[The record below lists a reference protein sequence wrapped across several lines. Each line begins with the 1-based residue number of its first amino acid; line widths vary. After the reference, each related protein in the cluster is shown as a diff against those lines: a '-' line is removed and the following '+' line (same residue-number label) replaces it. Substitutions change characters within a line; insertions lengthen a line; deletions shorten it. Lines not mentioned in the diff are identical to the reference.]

1 MSDGDQRETLKS
13 LLNAGLELR
22 KRLFPQHSVTDE
34 TRALCNELERIAGTA
49 RTLAVQLKHPHGQA
63 CAAELQL
70 AGRIWTMQRL
80 HNTRTHTH
88 VEQCHDE
95 RAEKQTRQRTTRTRA
110 WWSASWRWRRAWPR
124 RTAT

>member
-80 HNTRTHTH
+80 HNTRTHMHTH
-88 VEQCHDE
+88 
-95 RAEKQTRQRTTRTRA
+95 TRGTVL
-110 WWSASWRWRRAWPR
+110 
-124 RTAT
+124 